1 MTPDMTRSVLIIV
14 ICTACT
20 YLERVLPFVV
30 FRGRNVPPVVRY
42 LGKVLP
48 MAIMATLV
56 IYCIRDIRFTAP
68 DACLPY
74 LIGIAV
80 TALVHLW
87 KRNSLLSVALGTA
100 VYMVMVQVV
109 FA

>member
-1 MTPDMTRSVLIIV
+1 MDINVTRSVLIIA
-14 ICTACT
+14 ICAACT
-20 YLERVLPFVV
+20 FFERALPFLV
-30 FRGRNVPPVVRY
+30 FRGREVPPVIRY

-56 IYCIRDIRFTAP
+56 IYCIKDISFTAL
-68 DACLPY
+68 DTCLPY

-80 TALVHLW
+80 TSLIHLW
-87 KRNSLLSVALGTA
+87 KRNNLLSIALGTVA
-100 VYMVMVQVV
+100 YMVMVQTV